1 MDFDSAV
8 VSYEELLQLFW
19 QSHDPVRPAF
29 KTQYASLVLAHDTA
43 QLASARHSARGLE
56 AVLSRRLAT
65 RIEMLNRFWLAED
78 YHQKYYL
85 RQDRAAMVEFRTA
98 FGGDEDSLRESPA
111 AARANA
117 LLAAGRDPGV
127 LLRHATPDVSAAF

>member
-1 MDFDSAV
+1 MDFDAAV

-78 YHQKYYL
+78 YHQKYEWKHSPEL
-85 RQDRAAMVEFRTA
+85 
-98 FGGDEDSLRESPA
+98 LREFPLVEDYSLWA
-111 AARANA
+111 VARS
-117 LLAAGRDPGV
+117 LGKPLPRISDKVGEIAG
-127 LLRHATPDVSAAF
+127 A